1 MKKQLLLLVTH
12 RYVKALLW
20 QKDQNA
26 DEKKKKVASDL
37 QEESI

>member
-1 MKKQLLLLVTH
+1 MTKQLLLLVTH

-20 QKDQNA
+20 QKDQ
-26 DEKKKKVASDL
+26 KVASDL